1 MIIFL
6 AIVLIAGLLMY
17 AVVVGSVGSK
27 TRGKKGGSR
36 GAARKVNVK
45 DKWALVKVMSGSG
58 PAGLK
63 NAIVEADKLFD
74 YVMKQQGYPGDT
86 MADRLRHAQREL
98 SDRNA
103 VWQAHRLRNALAH
116 EVGFDL
122 VPTQAKGAILDFE
135 QGLKDLGAL

>member
-1 MIIFL
+1 MMIFL
-6 AIVLIAGLLMY
+6 AIVLIAGLMMY
-17 AVVVGSVGSK
+17 AVIVGSGKSK
-27 TRGKKGGSR
+27 NRGKKGGR

-45 DKWALVKVMSGSG
+45 DKWALVKVMSTSG

-63 NAIVEADKLFD
+63 NAISEADKLFD